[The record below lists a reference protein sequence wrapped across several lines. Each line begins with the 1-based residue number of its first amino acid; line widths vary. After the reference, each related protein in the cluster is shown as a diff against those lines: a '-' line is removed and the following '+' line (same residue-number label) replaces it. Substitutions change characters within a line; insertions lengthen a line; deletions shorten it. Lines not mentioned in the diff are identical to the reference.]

1 MIQAKRLEYAYP
13 GAGEPTLKGID
24 FEIGR
29 GEIFGFLGPSGAG
42 KSTTQKILIGVLKG
56 YAGSVKVLGQE
67 LRDIGPDFYE
77 RIGVG
82 FEFPNFYTKFTVLE
96 NLNLFRS
103 LYSVPTEDPLRM
115 LDRVG
120 LRDAARLKVSQLSKG
135 MKMRLNFCRAVLHR
149 PEAVFLDEP
158 TSGLDPVNAQIM
170 KDLIREMK
178 AEGRTVLL
186 TTHHMQVAE
195 ELCDRVAFIVDGEI
209 KLIDSPREL
218 RLRQGRKTVRVE
230 YRKDGERNVQE
241 FPLEG
246 IGENESFLKLIA
258 RYPVETMHSQEA
270 TLEQIF
276 IETTGRSL
284 S

>member
-1 MIQAKRLEYAYP
+1 
-13 GAGEPTLKGID
+13 
-24 FEIGR
+24 
-29 GEIFGFLGPSGAG
+29 
-42 KSTTQKILIGVLKG
+42 
-56 YAGSVKVLGQE
+56 
-67 LRDIGPDFYE
+67 
-77 RIGVG
+77 
-82 FEFPNFYTKFTVLE
+82 
-96 NLNLFRS
+96 
-103 LYSVPTEDPLRM
+103 
-115 LDRVG
+115 
-120 LRDAARLKVSQLSKG
+120 
-135 MKMRLNFCRAVLHR
+135 
-149 PEAVFLDEP
+149 
-158 TSGLDPVNAQIM
+158 
-170 KDLIREMK
+170 
-178 AEGRTVLL
+178 
-186 TTHHMQVAE
+186 
-195 ELCDRVAFIVDGEI
+195 VDGEI

>member
-1 MIQAKRLEYAYP
+1 MIQVERLEYSYP
-13 GAGEPTLKGID
+13 GAAEKTLKGLN
-24 FEIGR
+24 FAIGR

-42 KSTTQKILIGVLKG
+42 KSTMLKILIGVLKG
-56 YAGSVKVLGQE
+56 YAGSVRVLGQE
-67 LRDIGPDFYE
+67 LRFTGPDLYE

-103 LYSVPTEDPLRM
+103 LYSVPTEEPMRV

-120 LRDAARLKVSQLSKG
+120 LKDAARLKVSQLSKG
-135 MKMRLNFCRAVLHR
+135 MKMRLNFCRAILHR
-149 PEAVFLDEP
+149 PDVLFLDEP
-158 TSGLDPVNAQIM
+158 TSGLDPVNAKIL
-170 KDLIREMK
+170 KDLIKEMK
-178 AEGRTVLL
+178 AEGKTVLL
-186 TTHHMQVAE
+186 TTHHMQAAE
-195 ELCDRVAFIVDGEI
+195 ELCDRVAFIVDGQI

-218 RLRQGRKTVRVE
+218 KLRQGRKTVRVE
-230 YRKDGERNVQE
+230 YRKEREPVVEE

-246 IGENESFLKLIA
+246 IGNNESFLQVID

-276 IETTGRSL
+276 LETTGRSL